1 MGDSNSE
8 LSGKVALV
16 TGGTRGIGLAVA
28 RRLAR
33 AGAQVVI
40 CGTNDERLAQA
51 VTSLQAD
58 GVSVMSVK
66 ADVADFQQVEALI
79 DKILDKHSRI
89 DIVVNNAGIAKDTL
103 LLRMSSADWDDVLS
117 VNLKGAFHITKAA
130 AKVMLKQRSGRIVN
144 ITSVIGVIGN
154 AGQANYAASKAGL
167 IGFTKSVA
175 KELASRNIT
184 VNAVAPGFI
193 ETDMTG
199 RLSEQAKAAL
209 LEQIPL
215 GRFGSPDDVA
225 EVVFFLVSEASRYMT
240 GQVVHVDG
248 GMVM

>member
-1 MGDSNSE
+1 MGDLNNE
-8 LSGKVALV
+8 LIGKVALV

-40 CGTNDERLAQA
+40 CGTSDERLAQA
-51 VTSLQAD
+51 VATLQTD
-58 GVSVMSVK
+58 GASVASVR
-66 ADVADFQQVEALI
+66 ADVSDFQQVESLI

-89 DIVVNNAGIAKDTL
+89 DIVVNNAGITKDAL

-117 VNLKGAFHITKAA
+117 VNLKGAFLVTKAA

-144 ITSVIGVIGN
+144 VTSVIGVIGN

-199 RLSEQAKAAL
+199 RLSEQAKAVL

-225 EVVFFLVSEASRYMT
+225 EVVFFLVSEASRYVT